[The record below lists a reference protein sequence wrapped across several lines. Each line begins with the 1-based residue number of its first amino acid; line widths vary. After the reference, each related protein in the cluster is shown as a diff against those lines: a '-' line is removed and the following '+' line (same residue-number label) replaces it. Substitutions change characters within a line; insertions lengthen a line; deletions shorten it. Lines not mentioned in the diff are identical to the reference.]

1 MHLVKDKK
9 FIQANF
15 FLIVSLIIFFYQ
27 PIFTNQI
34 QVPSDILQ
42 TYPFFRV
49 DNLPAYPANEAMFD
63 VVFSL
68 IPGLHFNI
76 ASLKQGHLPLWYPDI
91 GCGAPA
97 IADMQV
103 AFFYP
108 LNIFP
113 YLFGLKW
120 GLFFLYFFKLYFAG
134 IFMYLYERKIGI
146 KHEAAVIGSCAFM
159 YAGFNMIFLYWPQ
172 INLAFYLPLGMLS
185 TELILDTPEKLRGY
199 LLLSIGSAIAVFG
212 GHPESLFFRASILIL
227 YFFIRLFQNRSRV
240 RVKNIITKTT
250 LFVFVAILISAIQ
263 WLPFLQYLFLSYT
276 YLQRSFVPNSSYFQ
290 PAALFLSIVPDFF
303 SNFFKLQIPFSF
315 GLFLFIGY
323 TGYIG
328 ITIFFLFLMESLQL
342 YKNKFTFLF
351 ILILVYI
358 SIATFNVPILH
369 DLIALLP
376 PFHVS
381 NAGISLFGCSNI
393 FIILIAI
400 IGLNKLFD
408 NDLSFVYVKS
418 ALLMALFVMIFLLI
432 LYVSY
437 INNIADPSVL
447 KQLYVYTATDMG
459 ITLLFLFM
467 TVLVLKIHQVNLQFY
482 LLLILVFSQTA
493 LPFIRYEAPT
503 NLAYLY
509 PQNTIMKTLQQQ
521 PSPFRAFPISINPAY
536 KPAWPPDI
544 TTYYEIEDIRNYD
557 ALGVK
562 WYELLFKTM
571 SLPDFL
577 NLANVKYIVLNQ
589 NDTAPSISLHLEP
602 VVKDKGFILYNNL
615 SAFDR
620 AFMVYD
626 YKVAN
631 NDNEFLELTN
641 NLSAQLHN
649 LAVIMIRDI
658 KYASFK
664 TNLSGINNH
673 SEITFLRYQPTFIKM
688 KVNTSSPGLLVI
700 SNTFFPGWKAYVDN
714 QESEIIR
721 TDYAFDGIFLTQG
734 DHTVILEYKPLS
746 FLIGLVLT
754 ITGLISLLLA
764 SIFLKTKVFSH
775 MKDISS

>member
-1 MHLVKDKK
+1 MNMDLVKDKK
-9 FIQANF
+9 FLQANLL
-15 FLIVSLIIFFYQ
+15 LIVSLIIFFYQ
-27 PIFTNQI
+27 PIFTNKI

-42 TYPFFRV
+42 TYPFFMV
-49 DNLPAYPANEAMFD
+49 DNLPAYPANKAMFD

-134 IFMYLYERKIGI
+134 IFMYLFERKIGI

-172 INLAFYLPLGMLS
+172 VNLAFYLPLGMLA
-185 TELILDTPEKLRGY
+185 TELILDTPEKLSGY

-240 RVKNIITKTT
+240 RIKNIITKTT
-250 LFVFVAILISAIQ
+250 LFIFVAILISAIQ
-263 WLPFLQYLFLSYT
+263 WLPFLQYLSLSYT
-276 YLQRSFVPNSSYFQ
+276 YLERSYALYTTNLPPS
-290 PAALFLSIVPDFF
+290 ALFLGIVP
-303 SNFFKLQIPFSF
+303 NFFGYLFNIPISFVF
-315 GLFLFIGY
+315 GLFLLIGA

-328 ITIFFLFLMESLQL
+328 ITMFLFFITGLTNFH
-342 YKNKFTFLF
+342 KNNYILIF
-351 ILILVYI
+351 IIILVYI
-358 SIATFNVPILH
+358 GSLTFNVPLLH
-369 DLIALLP
+369 HLITFFPL
-376 PFHVS
+376 FHIS
-381 NAGISLFGCSNI
+381 NSLTLFGCSNI
-393 FIILIAI
+393 FIILIAVI
-400 IGLNKLFD
+400 WLNKCFENCSSID
-408 NDLSFVYVKS
+408 SVKYS
-418 ALLMALFVMIFLLI
+418 LLMTLFVTILLLI
-432 LYVSY
+432 LYILY
-437 INNIADPSVL
+437 INKTADASIL
-447 KQLYVYTATDMG
+447 RQLYVYTAADMG

-467 TVLVLKIHQVNLQFY
+467 TVLVLKIHEVNLQFY

-509 PQNTIMKTLQQQ
+509 PQNRIMKTIQQQ
-521 PSPFRAFPISINPAY
+521 PPPFRAFPFSMNPDY

-544 TTYYEIEDIRNYD
+544 TTYYGIEDIRNYD

-577 NLANVKYIVLNQ
+577 NLVNVKYIVLNQ
-589 NDTAPSISLHLEP
+589 NDTAPSISLHLES
-602 VVKDKGFILYNNL
+602 VVKDKGFILYKNL

-626 YKVAN
+626 YRLAK
-631 NDNEFLELTN
+631 NDTEFLNLTVN
-641 NLSAQLHN
+641 HSAQLHN
-649 LAVIMIRDI
+649 LAIIMIRDI
-658 KYASFK
+658 KHASFK

-673 SEITFLRYQPTFIKM
+673 SEITFLRYQPTYIKM
-688 KVNTSSPGLLVI
+688 KVDTSSPGLLVI

-714 QESEIIR
+714 QESKIIR

-734 DHTVILEYKPLS
+734 DHTVILEYKPLI
-746 FLIGLVLT
+746 FLIGLILT
-754 ITGLISLLLA
+754 ITGFISLLIA
-764 SIFLKTKVFSH
+764 YIFFKTRLLPPRR
-775 MKDISS
+775 